1 MTGTL
6 TRVPLLS
13 RQEQVLAL
21 WCSLTGYDPDAFD
34 EPERE
39 ALLVRTELSALAEV
53 PDSVLLDAGHA
64 VRRGTSLPLERWLAA
79 VRVVR
84 PAARLSA

>member
-6 TRVPLLS
+6 APIRYLN
-13 RQEQVLAL
+13 RREQVLAL
-21 WCSLTGYDPDAFD
+21 WCSLTGHEPSRFD

-39 ALLVRTELSALAEV
+39 ALLARTEIAALAEV
-53 PDSVLLDAGHA
+53 PDSVLLDAGQA

-84 PAARLSA
+84 PHQRVS